1 MKILLTF
8 SVPFMRH
15 YDWCL
20 CFITALA
27 AGALL
32 STRTLL
38 GTEEVCVAT
47 DCEALAGNWSGPLLS
62 QSSERRSACIQE
74 PCVCAEVLL
83 VFLIYQYVNYVVHY
97 SDAELKSK

>member
-38 GTEEVCVAT
+38 GTEEVYVAT
-47 DCEALAGNWSGPLLS
+47 DCEALAGN
-62 QSSERRSACIQE
+62 
-74 PCVCAEVLL
+74 
-83 VFLIYQYVNYVVHY
+83 
-97 SDAELKSK
+97 